1 MDCASYLNRILERLL
16 PTHDIV
22 RDYPADGQV
31 VPAYARYE
39 SMNEKYVLSRKATLW
54 KAGEYEH
61 VLFFTVPV
69 LTAPSELSGISRKA
83 VPAQAVLAQDAPG
96 ASPSVTDRNTPAGTD
111 HVSTAPATPDGLTA
125 LAQQLI
131 RDYMEPVLA
140 RNNEK
145 YPPKDHMRTF
155 LTAVIISE
163 ASPSA
168 ELIRL
173 IRKYRFDRGYQ
184 FSFRG
189 FSQGRLVFVDLG
201 AGKVYTSPAANDVAE
216 FYRRIL

>member
-1 MDCASYLNRILERLL
+1 MDCASYLSRILEKLL

-22 RDYPADGQV
+22 RDYSVNGQV
-31 VPAYARYE
+31 LPAYARYE
-39 SMNEKYVLSRKATLW
+39 AMNEKYVLSRKATLW

-61 VLFFTVPV
+61 VLFFTVPEKAAAGGPSDGAEQ
-69 LTAPSELSGISRKA
+69 TA
-83 VPAQAVLAQDAPG
+83 
-96 ASPSVTDRNTPAGTD
+96 ASPVTPDTVTD
-111 HVSTAPATPDGLTA
+111 

-131 RDYMEPVLA
+131 TGYMEPVLA
-140 RNNEK
+140 RDNEK

-155 LTAVIISE
+155 LTAVIVSEESPSE
-163 ASPSA
+163 A
-168 ELIRL
+168 LIRR
-173 IRKYRFDRGYQ
+173 IRKYRFDKGYQ

-216 FYRRIL
+216 FYGRLL

>member
-69 LTAPSELSGISRKA
+69 LTAPSELSGISGKA
-83 VPAQAVLAQDAPG
+83 VPA
-96 ASPSVTDRNTPAGTD
+96 S
-111 HVSTAPATPDGLTA
+111 ATPDGLTA
-125 LAQQLI
+125 LAQQMI

-189 FSQGRLVFVDLG
+189 FSQGRLVFVDLS

>member
-1 MDCASYLNRILERLL
+1 MDCVSYLNRILEKLV

-31 VPAYARYE
+31 IPAYARYE
-39 SMNEKYVLSRKATLW
+39 AMNEKYVLSRKATLW

-61 VLFFTVPV
+61 VLFFTVPEKAAAGGPSDGAEQ
-69 LTAPSELSGISRKA
+69 TA
-83 VPAQAVLAQDAPG
+83 
-96 ASPSVTDRNTPAGTD
+96 ASPVTPDTVTD
-111 HVSTAPATPDGLTA
+111 

-131 RDYMEPVLA
+131 TGYMEPVLA
-140 RNNEK
+140 RDNEK

-155 LTAVIISE
+155 LTAVIVSEESPSE
-163 ASPSA
+163 A
-168 ELIRL
+168 LIRR
-173 IRKYRFDRGYQ
+173 IRKYRFDKGYQ

-216 FYRRIL
+216 FYGRLL

>member
-1 MDCASYLNRILERLL
+1 MDCVSYLNRILEKLV

-22 RDYPADGQV
+22 RDYSADGQV

-39 SMNEKYVLSRKATLW
+39 AMNEKYVLSRKATLW

-61 VLFFTVPV
+61 VLFFTVPAK
-69 LTAPSELSGISRKA
+69 TAAGELSDTTCRA
-83 VPAQAVLAQDAPG
+83 VPEKTAAG
-96 ASPSVTDRNTPAGTD
+96 SPSDGTEQA
-111 HVSTAPATPDGLTA
+111 SAAQLTPDTSTD

-131 RDYMEPVLA
+131 TGYMEPVLS

-155 LTAVIISE
+155 LTAVIVSEVSPSE
-163 ASPSA
+163 A
-168 ELIRL
+168 LIRR
-173 IRKYRFDRGYQ
+173 IRKYRFDKGYQ

-189 FSQGRLVFVDLG
+189 FSQGRLVFVDLS

-216 FYRRIL
+216 FYGQLL

>member
-22 RDYPADGQV
+22 RDYSANGQI

-39 SMNEKYVLSRKATLW
+39 ALNEKYVLSRKATLW

-61 VLFFTVPV
+61 VLFFTVPEQ
-69 LTAPSELSGISRKA
+69 TAAGEPSGSTSRT
-83 VPAQAVLAQDAPG
+83 VPAQGAPG
-96 ASPSVTDRNTPAGTD
+96 GPSSAAEQASA
-111 HVSTAPATPDGLTA
+111 AQITPDRLTA

-131 RDYMEPVLA
+131 RDFMEPVLA

-145 YPPKDHMRTF
+145 YPLKDHMRTF

-163 ASPSA
+163 TAPSA
-168 ELIRL
+168 ELVRL
-173 IRKYRFDRGYQ
+173 IRKYRFDKGYQ

-189 FSQGRLVFVDLG
+189 FSQGRLVFVDLS
-201 AGKVYTSPAANDVAE
+201 AGKVCTSPAANDVAE
-216 FYRRIL
+216 FYRQIL

>member
-1 MDCASYLNRILERLL
+1 MDCVSYLNRILEKLL

-31 VPAYARYE
+31 IPAYARYE
-39 SMNEKYVLSRKATLW
+39 AMNEKYVLSRKATLW

-61 VLFFTVPV
+61 VLFFTVPEKAAAGGPSDGAEQ
-69 LTAPSELSGISRKA
+69 TA
-83 VPAQAVLAQDAPG
+83 
-96 ASPSVTDRNTPAGTD
+96 ASPVTPDTVTD
-111 HVSTAPATPDGLTA
+111 

-131 RDYMEPVLA
+131 TGYMEPVLA
-140 RNNEK
+140 RDNEK

-155 LTAVIISE
+155 LTAVIVSEESPSE
-163 ASPSA
+163 A
-168 ELIRL
+168 LIRR
-173 IRKYRFDRGYQ
+173 IRKYRFDKGYQ

-216 FYRRIL
+216 FYGRLL

>member
-1 MDCASYLNRILERLL
+1 MDCVSYLNRILEKLL

-31 VPAYARYE
+31 IPAYARYE
-39 SMNEKYVLSRKATLW
+39 AMNEKYVLSRKATLW

-61 VLFFTVPV
+61 VLFFTVPEK
-69 LTAPSELSGISRKA
+69 AAACELSDTAS
-83 VPAQAVLAQDAPG
+83 QAVLEKAAAGGPSDGAEQTA
-96 ASPSVTDRNTPAGTD
+96 ASPVTPDTVTD
-111 HVSTAPATPDGLTA
+111 

-131 RDYMEPVLA
+131 TGYMEPVLA
-140 RNNEK
+140 RDNEK

-155 LTAVIISE
+155 LTAVIVSEESPSE
-163 ASPSA
+163 A
-168 ELIRL
+168 LIRR
-173 IRKYRFDRGYQ
+173 IRKYRFDKGYQ

-216 FYRRIL
+216 FYRQIL

>member
-1 MDCASYLNRILERLL
+1 MDCAYYLNRILERLL
-16 PTHDIV
+16 P
-22 RDYPADGQV
+22 
-31 VPAYARYE
+31 
-39 SMNEKYVLSRKATLW
+39 SRKATLW

-61 VLFFTVPV
+61 VLFFTVPEQG
-69 LTAPSELSGISRKA
+69 AP
-83 VPAQAVLAQDAPG
+83 
-96 ASPSVTDRNTPAGTD
+96 DR
-111 HVSTAPATPDGLTA
+111 LTA

-163 ASPSA
+163 TSPSV
-168 ELIRL
+168 ELVRL
-173 IRKYRFDRGYQ
+173 IRKYRFDKGYQ

-189 FSQGRLVFVDLG
+189 FSQGRLVFVDLS

-216 FYRRIL
+216 FYRQIL

>member
-1 MDCASYLNRILERLL
+1 MDCASYLNRILEKLL

-22 RDYPADGQV
+22 RDYSVNGQV
-31 VPAYARYE
+31 LPAYARYE
-39 SMNEKYVLSRKATLW
+39 AMNEKYVLSRKATLW

-61 VLFFTVPV
+61 MLFFTVPAQG
-69 LTAPSELSGISRKA
+69 APKGSSTSTE
-83 VPAQAVLAQDAPG
+83 QA
-96 ASPSVTDRNTPAGTD
+96 TTRR
-111 HVSTAPATPDGLTA
+111 ATPDRLTA

-131 RDYMEPVLA
+131 RDHMEPVLA
-140 RNNEK
+140 RGNEK

-163 ASPSA
+163 TAPSA
-168 ELIRL
+168 ELVRL
-173 IRKYRFDRGYQ
+173 IRKYRFDKGYR

-189 FSQGRLVFVDLG
+189 FSQGRLVFVDLS

-216 FYRRIL
+216 FFRQIL

>member
-1 MDCASYLNRILERLL
+1 MDCVSYLNRILEKLV

-22 RDYPADGQV
+22 RDYSADGQV

-39 SMNEKYVLSRKATLW
+39 AMNEKYVLSRKATLW

-61 VLFFTVPV
+61 VLFFTVPAK
-69 LTAPSELSGISRKA
+69 TAAG
-83 VPAQAVLAQDAPG
+83 
-96 ASPSVTDRNTPAGTD
+96 SPSDDAEQAAVSPVTPDTVTD
-111 HVSTAPATPDGLTA
+111 

-131 RDYMEPVLA
+131 TGYMEPVLS

-163 ASPSA
+163 TSPSV
-168 ELIRL
+168 ELVRL
-173 IRKYRFDRGYQ
+173 IRKYRFDKGYQ

-189 FSQGRLVFVDLG
+189 FSQGRLVFVDLS

-216 FYRRIL
+216 FYRQIL